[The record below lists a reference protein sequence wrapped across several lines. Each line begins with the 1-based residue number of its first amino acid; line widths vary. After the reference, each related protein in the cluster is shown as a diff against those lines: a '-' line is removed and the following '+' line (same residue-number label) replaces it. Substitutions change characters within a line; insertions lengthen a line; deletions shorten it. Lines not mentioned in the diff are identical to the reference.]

1 MQAGT
6 SKRVQEVFSPTEER
20 LGEASTAN
28 DENVAGEVEGSVGQ
42 HADSIASSRL
52 SIREKKLR
60 RATKKVI
67 NANRLSRRESKHVE
81 TKSLELT
88 SVEVEEK
95 SKGTSDCNELPSFNI
110 ADVEKFYS
118 NKYGGGLT

>member
-42 HADSIASSRL
+42 RADSIASSRM

-67 NANRLSRRESKHVE
+67 NANRLSRREVDQDLVCIFGFDQLAVKAPYIR
-81 TKSLELT
+81 
-88 SVEVEEK
+88 
-95 SKGTSDCNELPSFNI
+95 KGRL
-110 ADVEKFYS
+110 A
-118 NKYGGGLT
+118 